1 MSNPIL
7 EEWFN
12 SMPKSYATCRD
23 VRHAWDHTDEYWNAG
38 PARQHPMALG
48 MAVRELACIRCGA
61 KKYQIL
67 NKTSGKIMAVKYKY
81 PDGYRKPKSTVRV
94 GPANF
99 RQLLLQQKPTKQAPS
114 EEVSGMIERLKK
126 GLL

>member
-1 MSNPIL
+1 MSDPL
-7 EEWFN
+7 QKWFK

-23 VRHAWDHTDEYWNAG
+23 VRHAWDHTDSYWNAG
-38 PARQHPMALG
+38 TFG
-48 MAVRELACIRCGA
+48 MAVRELVCIRCEA

-67 NKTSGKIMAVKYKY
+67 SKSTGKVMAVKYKY

-99 RQLLLQQKPTKQAPS
+99 RQVLLKQKPTKQAPS
-114 EEVSGMIERLKK
+114 EEVSELVSRLKR